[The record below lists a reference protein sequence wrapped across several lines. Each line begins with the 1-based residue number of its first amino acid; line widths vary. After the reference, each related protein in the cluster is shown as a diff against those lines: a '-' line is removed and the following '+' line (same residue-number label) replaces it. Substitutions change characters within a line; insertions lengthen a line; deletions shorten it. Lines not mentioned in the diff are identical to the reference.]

1 MHRSSWILPAAIL
14 LIGLSSCVT
23 QKTSPDSVVIL
34 PKSAFNET
42 CRFLVHVDS
51 DGPIDLSSPTS
62 TRAMKARAAAAG
74 GNVVVVGADGPA
86 VAGGDVYA
94 CRNVPAPL
102 WVTREGQTPAFTHDQ
117 ASIRRSCQV
126 LLRDRAG
133 FPSTPDSLRADAA
146 KIGANAVILES
157 SGPQGDR
164 TSFFRCESLPSSSA
178 EFQR

>member
-1 MHRSSWILPAAIL
+1 MRRSSWTL
-14 LIGLSSCVT
+14 LGTSVLGALSSCAT
-23 QKTSPDSVVIL
+23 QKTNPESVVVL
-34 PKSAFNET
+34 PRSAFIET

-74 GNVVVVGADGPA
+74 GNLVVVASDGPG

-94 CRNVPAPL
+94 CRTVPAPL
-102 WVTREGQTPAFTHDQ
+102 WVTQEGKTPAFVRDQ

-126 LLRDRAG
+126 LVRDRAG
-133 FPSTPDSLRADAA
+133 FPSTPDALRADAA

-157 SGPQGDR
+157 SGPQGER
-164 TSFFRCESLPSSSA
+164 TNFFRCESLPSSSA
-178 EFQR
+178 EFRR